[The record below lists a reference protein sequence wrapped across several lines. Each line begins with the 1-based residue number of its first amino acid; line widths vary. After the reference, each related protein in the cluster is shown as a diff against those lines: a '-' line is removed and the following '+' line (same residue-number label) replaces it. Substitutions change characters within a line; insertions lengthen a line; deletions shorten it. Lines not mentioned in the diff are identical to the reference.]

1 MAAQKIGRKLRSL
14 SQNKQV
20 LCVTHLAQI
29 AAMANVHFL
38 IQKST
43 AEGRTKTEVLPLSH
57 KERVQELARI
67 ISGEAVTETT
77 LKQAEELIAFGD
89 EHD

>member
-1 MAAQKIGRKLRSL
+1 
-14 SQNKQV
+14 
-20 LCVTHLAQI
+20 
-29 AAMANVHFL
+29 MANVHFL